1 MVEMVWKSQLEFEP
15 RDSDKIWEW
24 VVAIAAMAWNCWVPV
39 DYEIWKNWIWYD
51 VTLFVDRKHQETTWN
66 WDVWSPFSEAKMGVI
81 FYLLPRSVISLLDCR
96 TWRVSVHLGMSIWA
110 MNKKGPPGSSVYFFL
125 GGWITTQLLVGI
137 ISSIM
142 ACSGSLLYKQPGL
155 FMVQVYRPFFF
166 QPGSICFNTL
176 LLGVRTHELTKC
188 CDFPELRCLP
198 PGHLCCLAR
207 FFFFI
212 KTQT

>member
-166 QPGSICFNTL
+166 SNLAPFVS
-176 LLGVRTHELTKC
+176 THFCWESELTSWRSAVTFLNWGAYRQATYAAWL
-188 CDFPELRCLP
+188 DFFL
-198 PGHLCCLAR
+198 
-207 FFFFI
+207 